1 MRQALTFRSQLLVAI
16 SAGRSVGLARLVAAV
31 VLRGL
36 RSGTLL
42 MSAAEVGAVGT
53 VATAMTTAPPVSE
66 PILTAIALI
75 IAVRSGFLLRLS
87 AALNE

>member
-1 MRQALTFRSQLLVAI
+1 M
-16 SAGRSVGLARLVAAV
+16 
-31 VLRGL
+31 
-36 RSGTLL
+36 

-75 IAVRSGFLLRLS
+75 IAVRSGILLRLS
-87 AALNE
+87 AARNE